1 MAPHDCWAVLGI
13 LSPHMISVTT
23 GDGFHYHSAELK
35 VPALYSDLCLV
46 SETELG

>member
-1 MAPHDCWAVLGI
+1 MAPHYCWAVLEL

-23 GDGFHYHSAELK
+23 GDEFHYHSAELK
-35 VPALYSDLCLV
+35 VPAPYSDLRSV